1 VRRLKAMLSDAKP
14 PEFEEKLVKKAKE
27 LAERIYEMEIKEF
40 NKEPIAAILAANLM
54 FTSWALHRWASKL
67 SSRECLFLETIM
79 ISIYEWAKNE
89 KSP

>member
-1 VRRLKAMLSDAKP
+1 MLPEAKL
-14 PEFEEKLVKKAKE
+14 PEFDEKLVNKAKE

-40 NKEPIAAILAANLM
+40 NKEPTAAVLAANLM
-54 FTSWALHRWASKL
+54 FTSWALHNWSSKL
-67 SSRECLFLETIM
+67 SSRECFFLETIM